1 MAAAISLKEVAIGV
15 GFQFKTLSVELLSSV
30 AFFPMKGI
38 IPRASRSTRACLF
51 IAQWR
56 DLGDGAVMK
65 LHPDYESV
73 VPMLARFV
81 KATDT

>member
-1 MAAAISLKEVAIGV
+1 VIPDATLTSRLHFSL
-15 GFQFKTLSVELLSSV
+15 
-30 AFFPMKGI
+30 
-38 IPRASRSTRACLF
+38 TRPCLF
-51 IAQWR
+51 IAQWC

-65 LHPDYESV
+65 LHAHYESV